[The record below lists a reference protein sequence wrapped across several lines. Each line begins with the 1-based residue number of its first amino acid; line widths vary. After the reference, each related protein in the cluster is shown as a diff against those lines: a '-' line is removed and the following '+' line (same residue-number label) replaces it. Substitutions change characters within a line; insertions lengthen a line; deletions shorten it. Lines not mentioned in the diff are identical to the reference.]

1 MIPRVAKSGRSF
13 KGAGLYYLHDKGALT
28 TDRVAFTETLNLPT
42 NDADRG
48 IAHMIDTAT
57 HADQLKQQAGIKGG
71 RPLQAPVYCYS
82 LAWHPSETPTKAEQ
96 LEAVQ
101 ATLKRLGVADRQ
113 AVIIGHNDTD
123 HTHVHV
129 MVNRVCPTT
138 GKASTMSNDR
148 LILSDW
154 AHEYREKRGEL
165 HFCPA
170 RDENRK
176 KRQGGEY
183 VKDQS
188 PSPQDWRAWKKS
200 QTKDIWDAFR
210 ADRAKARSDRKGQY
224 DALWQ
229 QKENRTAQRREEI
242 KALYKPKWRDLFKKQ
257 RYELKNFDAGFFD
270 RLGFA
275 MTRGNRSK
283 VVGFLQ
289 AVTNDSDLRADFVRD
304 QEREKKQLG
313 QEHKNR
319 VADASREVRK
329 AWQYDHDQL
338 KASHEAQDQRAYED
352 TKAKSAEVWKQPA
365 PEQTKPDLEK
375 SADGLDK
382 ANKTKRRS
390 FEAFFGGDEKAIAE
404 ARKAQ
409 EKRREKN
416 RKRTRS
422 RKRARD
428 NGGREFDM

>member
-13 KGAGLYYLHDKGALT
+13 KGAGLYYLHDKGART
-28 TDRVAFTETLNLPT
+28 SDRVAFTETVNLPT

-48 IAHMIDTAT
+48 IAQMIDTAT
-57 HADQLKQQAGIKGG
+57 QAHLLKQQAGITGG

-82 LAWHPSETPTKAEQ
+82 LAWHPSEAPTKAEQ

-101 ATLKRLGVADRQ
+101 ATLKRLGVSDRQ

-129 MVNRVCPTT
+129 MVNRVCPNT

-154 AHEYREKRGEL
+154 AYEYREQRGEL
-165 HFCPA
+165 HFCPE
-170 RDENRK
+170 REKNRE
-176 KRQGGEY
+176 KRKGGEY

-188 PSPQDWRAWKKS
+188 QSPQDWRAWKKS
-200 QTKDIWDAFR
+200 QTKNIWDAFR
-210 ADRAKARSDRKGQY
+210 ADRAQVRSDRKGQY

-229 QKENRTAQRREEI
+229 QKENRIAQRKEEI

-275 MTRGNRSK
+275 MTRGERSK
-283 VVGFLQ
+283 ITGFLQ
-289 AVTNDSDLRADFVRD
+289 ALTNDSTLRADFVRD
-304 QEREKKQLG
+304 QEREKKQLS

-319 VADASREVRK
+319 VVDASREVRK

-338 KASHEAQDQRAYED
+338 KASHKAQDQHAYDEA
-352 TKAKSAEVWKQPA
+352 KSKSAEIWEKDLSQSGQDFENTADRRKDKPQRKKFSEKMRETTTDQERKEIREKA
-365 PEQTKPDLEK
+365 RARTKRQRNR
-375 SADGLDK
+375 SRGRTLDK
-382 ANKTKRRS
+382 
-390 FEAFFGGDEKAIAE
+390 
-404 ARKAQ
+404 
-409 EKRREKN
+409 
-416 RKRTRS
+416 
-422 RKRARD
+422 
-428 NGGREFDM
+428 

>member
-13 KGAGLYYLHDKGALT
+13 KGAGLYYLHDKGAST
-28 TDRVAFTETLNLPT
+28 SDRVAFTETVNLPT

-57 HADQLKQQAGIKGG
+57 HANQLKQQAGIKGG

-96 LEAVQ
+96 LEAVH

-123 HTHVHV
+123 HCHVHV

-138 GKASTMSNDR
+138 GRASTMSNDR

-154 AHEYREKRGEL
+154 AHDYREQRGEL
-165 HFCPA
+165 HFCPE
-170 RDENRK
+170 REKNREQRK
-176 KRQGGEY
+176 GGEY

-188 PSPQDWRAWKKS
+188 PSSQEARAWKKS

-229 QKENRTAQRREEI
+229 QKENRLAERKEEI

-257 RYELKNFDAGFFD
+257 RHELKNFDAGFFD

-275 MTRGNRSK
+275 FTRGNRSK
-283 VVGFLQ
+283 LIGFLQ
-289 AVTNDSDLRADFVRD
+289 AVTNDGMLRADFVRH
-304 QEREKKQLG
+304 QEREKKALG

-319 VADASREVRK
+319 IADASREVRK

-338 KASHEAQDQRAYED
+338 KASHEAQDQRAYD
-352 TKAKSAEVWKQPA
+352 ATKAKSAGVWNAPA
-365 PEQTKPDLEK
+365 PEQSKPDFEK
-375 SADGLDK
+375 SADRRDK
-382 ANKTKRRS
+382 AKTPKRRS
-390 FEAFFGGDEKAIAE
+390 FEAFFGGDAKAIAE

-409 EKRREKN
+409 EKRRETN
-416 RKRTRS
+416 RKRSRT
-422 RKRARD
+422 RKRDRD
-428 NGGREFDM
+428 DGGREFEP

>member
-13 KGAGLYYLHDKGALT
+13 KGAGLYYLHDKGTLT
-28 TDRVAFTETLNLPT
+28 RDRVAFTETLNLPT

-101 ATLKRLGVADRQ
+101 ETLKRLGVADRQ

-154 AHEYREKRGEL
+154 AHEYREQRGEL

-170 RDENRK
+170 REENRK
-176 KRQGGEY
+176 NRKKNW

-188 PSPQDWRAWKKS
+188 PNRQDWEAWKKS
-200 QTKDIWDAFR
+200 QTKDIWDSFR

-275 MTRGNRSK
+275 LTRAGRSK
-283 VVGFLQ
+283 VIGFLQ
-289 AVTNDSDLRADFVRD
+289 AVTNDSDLRADFIRD
-304 QEREKKQLG
+304 QERERKALG

-319 VADASREVRK
+319 VMDASREVRK

-352 TKAKSAEVWKQPA
+352 TKAKSAEVWEERPRDKSGRDF
-365 PEQTKPDLEK
+365 EQT
-375 SADGLDK
+375 ADRRKDHVKRKTIDEITREQLGEDK
-382 ANKTKRRS
+382 IREIQKKT
-390 FEAFFGGDEKAIAE
+390 
-404 ARKAQ
+404 
-409 EKRREKN
+409 
-416 RKRTRS
+416 
-422 RKRARD
+422 RKRARNRKRD
-428 NGGREFDM
+428 GGRGLEP

>member
-28 TDRVAFTETLNLPT
+28 NDRVAFTETLNLPT
-42 NDADRG
+42 DSADRG

-57 HADQLKQQAGIKGG
+57 HATQLKQQAGIKGG

-82 LAWHPSETPTKAEQ
+82 LAWHPSENPTKDEQ
-96 LEAVQ
+96 LKAVQ

-113 AVIIGHNDTD
+113 AVIVGHNDTD

-154 AHEYREKRGEL
+154 AHEYREQRGEL
-165 HFCPA
+165 HFCPE
-170 RDENRK
+170 REKNRE
-176 KRQGGEY
+176 KRKGEF

-188 PSPQDWRAWKKS
+188 PSPQDWRAWKKA
-200 QTKDIWDAFR
+200 QTKDLWDKFR
-210 ADRAKARSDRKGQY
+210 ADRDKVGASRKGQY
-224 DALWQ
+224 DALWG
-229 QKENRTAQRREEI
+229 QKENRTAQRKEEI

-257 RYELKNFDAGFFD
+257 KYELKNFDAGFFD

-275 MTRGNRSK
+275 LTRGGRSK
-283 VVGFLQ
+283 VIGFLQ
-289 AVTNDSDLRADFVRD
+289 AVTNDGMLRADFVRD
-304 QEREKKQLG
+304 QERTKKQLG

-319 VADASREVRK
+319 IADASREVRK

-338 KASHEAQDQRAYED
+338 KASHEAQDQRAYDD
-352 TKAKSAEVWKQPA
+352 TKAKSAEVWAQPA
-365 PEQTKPDLEK
+365 PEQTKPDFEK
-375 SADGLDK
+375 SADRRDGAK
-382 ANKTKRRS
+382 KPKRRS

-416 RKRTRS
+416 RKRNRT
-422 RKRARD
+422 RKRDRD
-428 NGGREFDM
+428 DGGREFEP

>member
-28 TDRVAFTETLNLPT
+28 ADRVAFTETLNLPT

-57 HADQLKQQAGIKGG
+57 HADQLKQEAGIKGG

-101 ATLKRLGVADRQ
+101 ATLKRLGVSDRQ

-165 HFCPA
+165 HFCPQ
-170 RDENRK
+170 REENRK
-176 KRQGGEY
+176 NRKNQF

-188 PSPQDWRAWKKS
+188 PTRQEWQAWKAS

-210 ADRAKARSDRKGQY
+210 ADRAKARSSRKGQY

-275 MTRGNRSK
+275 LTRGGRSK
-283 VVGFLQ
+283 IIGFLQ
-289 AVTNDSDLRADFVRD
+289 AVTNDGMLRADFIRD

-313 QEHKNR
+313 QEHKHR
-319 VADASREVRK
+319 IADSSREVRK

-338 KASHEAQDQRAYED
+338 KASHEAQDQRAYD
-352 TKAKSAEVWKQPA
+352 TTKAKSTEVWETPA
-365 PEQTKPDLEK
+365 PEQTKPDFEK
-375 SADGLDK
+375 SADRRDK
-382 ANKTKRRS
+382 AHKPKRRS
-390 FEAFFGGDEKAIAE
+390 FEAFFGGDEKAIQT
-404 ARKAQ
+404 ARDNQKKQ
-409 EKRREKN
+409 RETN
-416 RKRTRS
+416 RKRNRS
-422 RKRARD
+422 RKRDRD
-428 NGGREFDM
+428 DGGREFEP

>member
-13 KGAGLYYLHDKGALT
+13 KGAGLYYLHDKGASSS
-28 TDRVAFTETLNLPT
+28 DRVAFTETVNLPT

-123 HTHVHV
+123 HMHVHV

-138 GKASTMSNDR
+138 GRASTMSNDR

-154 AHEYREKRGEL
+154 AHEYRAERGEL
-165 HFCPA
+165 HFCPE
-170 RDENRK
+170 REKNRE
-176 KRQGGEY
+176 KRKDGEY

-188 PSPQDWRAWKKS
+188 PSPQEARAWKKS
-200 QTKDIWDAFR
+200 QTKNIWDAFR

-229 QKENRTAQRREEI
+229 QKENRLAQRKDEI
-242 KALYKPKWRDLFKKQ
+242 KAVFKPKWRDLFKKQ
-257 RYELKNFDAGFFD
+257 RDELKNFDAGFFD

-275 MTRGNRSK
+275 LSRKGRSK
-283 VVGFLQ
+283 VIGAMQ
-289 AVTNDSDLRADFVRD
+289 AISNDGSLRADFVRD

-313 QEHKNR
+313 QEHKHR
-319 VADASREVRK
+319 IADASREVRK
-329 AWQYDHDQL
+329 AWQYDHNQL
-338 KASHEAQDQRAYED
+338 KASHQAQDQRAYD
-352 TKAKSAEVWKQPA
+352 VTKAKSAEVWEERPRDKSGQDF
-365 PEQTKPDLEK
+365 EQTADRRKDQGKRK
-375 SADGLDK
+375 SIDQITREQLGEDK
-382 ANKTKRRS
+382 IREIQKKT
-390 FEAFFGGDEKAIAE
+390 
-404 ARKAQ
+404 
-409 EKRREKN
+409 
-416 RKRTRS
+416 
-422 RKRARD
+422 RKRARKRKRD
-428 NGGREFDM
+428 GGREFEP

>member
-1 MIPRVAKSGRSF
+1 
-13 KGAGLYYLHDKGALT
+13 
-28 TDRVAFTETLNLPT
+28 
-42 NDADRG
+42 
-48 IAHMIDTAT
+48 MIDTAT

-101 ATLKRLGVADRQ
+101 ETLKRLGVADRQ

-154 AHEYREKRGEL
+154 AHEYREQRGEL

-170 RDENRK
+170 REENRK
-176 KRQGGEY
+176 NRKKNW

-188 PSPQDWRAWKKS
+188 PNRQDWEAWKKS
-200 QTKDIWDAFR
+200 QTKDIWDSFR

-275 MTRGNRSK
+275 LTRAGRSK
-283 VVGFLQ
+283 VIGFLQ
-289 AVTNDSDLRADFVRD
+289 AVTNDSDLRADFIRD
-304 QEREKKQLG
+304 QERERKALG

-319 VADASREVRK
+319 VMDASREVRK

-352 TKAKSAEVWKQPA
+352 TKAKSAEVWEERPRDKSGRDF
-365 PEQTKPDLEK
+365 EQT
-375 SADGLDK
+375 ADRRKDHVKRKTIDEITREQLGEDK
-382 ANKTKRRS
+382 IREIQKKT
-390 FEAFFGGDEKAIAE
+390 
-404 ARKAQ
+404 
-409 EKRREKN
+409 
-416 RKRTRS
+416 
-422 RKRARD
+422 RKRARNRKRD
-428 NGGREFDM
+428 GGRGLEP

>member
-13 KGAGLYYLHDKGALT
+13 KGAGLYYLHDKGAST
-28 TDRVAFTETLNLPT
+28 DDRVAFTETVNLPT

-57 HADQLKQQAGIKGG
+57 HANQLKQQAGIKGG

-138 GKASTMSNDR
+138 GKASTMGNDR
-148 LILSDW
+148 LILSEW
-154 AHEYREKRGEL
+154 AHQYREQRGEL
-165 HFCPA
+165 HFCPE
-170 RDENRK
+170 REKNREQRK
-176 KRQGGEY
+176 EEF

-188 PSPQDWRAWKKS
+188 PSPQDWRAWKKA
-200 QTKDIWDAFR
+200 QTKDLWDKFR
-210 ADRAKARSDRKGQY
+210 ADRDKAGASRKGQY

-229 QKENRTAQRREEI
+229 QKENRTAQRKEEI

-257 RYELKNFDAGFFD
+257 KYELKNFDAGFFD

-275 MTRGNRSK
+275 LTRAGRSK
-283 VVGFLQ
+283 MVGFLQ
-289 AVTNDSDLRADFVRD
+289 AVTNDGMLRADFVRD
-304 QEREKKQLG
+304 QERTKKQLG
-313 QEHKNR
+313 QEHKIR

-338 KASHEAQDQRAYED
+338 KASHEAQDQRAYDD
-352 TKAKSAEVWKQPA
+352 TKAKSADVWKEPTRDVSGQ
-365 PEQTKPDLEK
+365 DFEK
-375 SADGLDK
+375 TAD
-382 ANKTKRRS
+382 RRKDNDNRET
-390 FEAFFGGDEKAIAE
+390 FIENTTDE
-404 ARKAQ
+404 ARKAN
-409 EKRREKN
+409 REEI
-416 RKRTRS
+416 RKRKERKRS
-422 RKRARD
+422 RPRKRGD
-428 NGGREFDM
+428 TGRTIDR

>member
-1 MIPRVAKSGRSF
+1 MIPRVARSGRSF
-13 KGAGLYYLHDKGALT
+13 KGAGLYYLHDKDAST
-28 TDRVAFTETLNLPT
+28 NDRVAFTETVNLPT

-57 HADQLKQQAGIKGG
+57 HANQLKQQAGIKGG

-82 LAWHPSETPTKAEQ
+82 LAWHPSENPTKAEQ

-154 AHEYREKRGEL
+154 AHEYRAERGEL
-165 HFCPA
+165 HFCPEREKN
-170 RDENRK
+170 RDKRK
-176 KRQGGEY
+176 GGEY

-188 PSPQDWRAWKKS
+188 PSPQEAREWKKS
-200 QTKDIWDAFR
+200 QTQNIWDAFR

-229 QKENRTAQRREEI
+229 QKENRLGQRKEEI

-275 MTRGNRSK
+275 MTRARRSK

-289 AVTNDSDLRADFVRD
+289 AITNDATLRAEFVLN

-313 QEHKNR
+313 LEHKMR
-319 VADASREVRK
+319 IADASREVRK
-329 AWQYDHDQL
+329 AWQYDHDHL
-338 KASHEAQDQRAYED
+338 KASHEAQDQRAYD
-352 TKAKSAEVWKQPA
+352 ATKAKSAEVWQERPRDKSGQDF
-365 PEQTKPDLEK
+365 EQTADRRKDHAKRK
-375 SADGLDK
+375 SIDQITREQLGDDK
-382 ANKTKRRS
+382 IREIQKKT
-390 FEAFFGGDEKAIAE
+390 
-404 ARKAQ
+404 
-409 EKRREKN
+409 
-416 RKRTRS
+416 
-422 RKRARD
+422 RKRARKRKRD
-428 NGGREFDM
+428 DGRKFEP